1 MSRYP
6 WKTPGF
12 DSNALIEAA
21 KKKREEAA
29 SIPPQY
35 KKPDWL
41 MHGFDAHK
49 AVSDYMQKVR
59 KHHERCMRARHIVW
73 Q

>member
-21 KKKREEAA
+21 KKKREEAE
-29 SIPPQY
+29 
-35 KKPDWL
+35 KKKKEADRLHRW
-41 MHGFDAHK
+41 K
-49 AVSDYMQKVR
+49 AAADSRQPTR
-59 KHHERCMRARHIVW
+59 
-73 Q
+73 